1 MRKENVLAFK
11 SRRISSRERARL
23 FGCQRRISGSRSA
36 FSLSRHCQ
44 WHREFHQLPLTPSL
58 PLSPSLL
65 GPIVRAHCDLN
76 GCLDRSE
83 GNKMFA
89 RLLTPHG
96 ATAAA
101 TDIFKSLDATAEAAA
116 AQVGLENGFGQCDRT
131 AAGGGCRGD
140 THGRRRGAC
149 GLGRC

>member
-1 MRKENVLAFK
+1 
-11 SRRISSRERARL
+11 
-23 FGCQRRISGSRSA
+23 
-36 FSLSRHCQ
+36 
-44 WHREFHQLPLTPSL
+44 
-58 PLSPSLL
+58 
-65 GPIVRAHCDLN
+65 
-76 GCLDRSE
+76 
-83 GNKMFA
+83 MFA

-116 AQVGLENGFGQCDRT
+116 AAQVGLENGFGQCDRT

-140 THGRRRGAC
+140 THGRQRGAC